1 MQVTKK
7 AVLCLFVVALV
18 TGCATSTPVTKN
30 AEIPAGTEIVVVPF
44 RDCLISGQD
53 EDCNGS
59 GMKTSQA
66 FKEAFSEGGK
76 FKARLVD
83 RPVSAREN
91 WSDKDAAAWARS
103 QGYEYILTG
112 EVDDFYSVA
121 AMTFRTDRAAASA
134 RIIRASDGLVV
145 ASSSNPGTASSNLA
159 TPQGMMKGIA
169 TEMRNGL

>member
-1 MQVTKK
+1 MQVVRN
-7 AVLCLFVVALV
+7 AVLLVFAVVLAS
-18 TGCATSTPVTKN
+18 GCASTPVTKN

-53 EDCNGS
+53 EDCTGS
-59 GMKTSQA
+59 GVKTGEA
-66 FKEAFSEGGK
+66 FRDAFSEGGK

-83 RPVSAREN
+83 RPVGAKET
-91 WSDKDAAAWARS
+91 WSDKDVAEWARRNN
-103 QGYEYILTG
+103 YDYVLTG

-121 AMTFRTDRAAASA
+121 AMTFRPDRAAASA

-145 ASSSNPGTASSNLA
+145 AAYSKPGSAGSNFA
-159 TPQGMMKGIA
+159 TPKGMMKGIA

>member
-1 MQVTKK
+1 MQVVRR
-7 AVLCLFVVALV
+7 AVLLVFAVVLV
-18 TGCATSTPVTKN
+18 SGCASTPVTKN

-59 GMKTSQA
+59 GVKTGEA
-66 FKEAFSEGGK
+66 FQEAFSTGK

-83 RPVSAREN
+83 RPVGPKET
-91 WSDKDAAAWARS
+91 WSDKDVAQWARTN
-103 QGYEYILTG
+103 GYEYVLTG

-121 AMTFRTDRAAASA
+121 AMTFRPDRAAASA
-134 RIIRASDGLVV
+134 RIIRASDGMVV
-145 ASSSNPGTASSNLA
+145 AAYSKPGSAGSNFA
-159 TPQGMMKGIA
+159 TPKGMMKGIA